1 MKIVSAAIKFC
12 MSDEPNYYHILTGC
26 RHCDVFELMFNL
38 GIKYDRE
45 THVQGF
51 LTDDNRFLDRYDAA
65 HVAYENGQTDKLCLP
80 LFSEDMW

>member
-1 MKIVSAAIKFC
+1 
-12 MSDEPNYYHILTGC
+12 
-26 RHCDVFELMFNL
+26 MFNL

-45 THVQGF
+45 THIQGF

-65 HVAYENGQTDKLCLP
+65 HVAYENGQTKELCLP

>member
-1 MKIVSAAIKFC
+1 MKIISAAIKFC
-12 MSDEPNYYHILTGC
+12 MIDEPNYYHILTGH

-45 THVQGF
+45 THIQGF

-65 HVAYENGQTDKLCLP
+65 HVAYENGQTKELCLP